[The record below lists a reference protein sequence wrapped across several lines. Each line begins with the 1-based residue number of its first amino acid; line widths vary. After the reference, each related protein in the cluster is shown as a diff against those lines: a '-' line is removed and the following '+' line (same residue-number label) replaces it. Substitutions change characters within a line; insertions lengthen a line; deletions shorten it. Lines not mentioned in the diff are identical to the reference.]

1 MQHSIESAI
10 AKIKSAKRPV
20 SFSGA
25 GLSAES
31 GIATFRDKSE
41 HALWSKFDPAQL
53 ASQQGF
59 SENPGRVIDWYNW
72 RRKTAAEAEPNAA
85 HKTLGA
91 QSNWLHITQNVDQ
104 LLEAGGASEN
114 DVIHLHGTIT
124 RDHCNS
130 PCGYTELVDL
140 ANPKGLHNC
149 PDCGDYLR
157 PSVVWFGEALPEAEL
172 LRAADAVQETD
183 LMLVVGTSA
192 AVMPAARLIDIAR
205 ENGADIV
212 IVNTEQTATAAD
224 SDIELIGKAGD
235 LLVKLFA

>member
-10 AKIKSAKRPV
+10 KKIKSAKQPV

-41 HALWSKFDPAQL
+41 HALWAKFDPVQL

-72 RRKTAAEAEPNAA
+72 RRQSVAEAEPNAA

-104 LLEAGGASEN
+104 LLEAGGAAEA
-114 DVIHLHGTIT
+114 DVIHLHGTIG

-130 PCGYTELVDL
+130 DCGYSEVVDMV
-140 ANPKGLHNC
+140 NPEDLHRC

-157 PSVVWFGEALPEAEL
+157 PSVVWFGEALPEDEVM
-172 LRAADAVQETD
+172 RAADAVQNTD

-205 ENGADIV
+205 ENGADII

-235 LLVKLFA
+235 LIVKLFS